1 MPTLSLNFNN
11 NPAELGVTAGDSIYY
26 IDSSNISTDASFS
39 VSNNLNNIILIG
51 SVTQVINNDPF
62 FTIAV
67 SNTNPITPPTANDY
81 IFFSKNN
88 LNNQGSVLGYY
99 ADLKFTNDSTEF
111 AEIFQI
117 TVGAEESSK

>member
-39 VSNNLNNIILIG
+39 VSNNLDNIILIG

-67 SNTNPITPPTANDY
+67 SNTNPITLPTANDY

-88 LNNQGSVLGYY
+88 SNNQGSVLGYY